1 MKKVKVKKVKVKKV
15 KVKKVKVKKVKVFSQ
30 VWLWYNLESPFHAS
44 LDGKL
49 DSQLEWTAT
58 YRRDSTIVAP
68 YAKVSSC
75 FSSIRQDRKLKSFLF
90 SVERLDRKSKS

>member
-1 MKKVKVKKVKVKKV
+1 MKKV

-75 FSSIRQDRKLKSFLF
+75 FSSMARLEIKILPFL
-90 SVERLDRKSKS
+90 SGTLG